1 MSGTSLQ
8 DFVCRALEHKRISF
22 GDLRRL
28 QRDILPDRITT
39 REEAEILLALDR
51 SVDRADRSWRDY
63 LVKAV
68 RDFVIWGSPPAGHI
82 DGDKAQ
88 WMMTA
93 LSSSSAKTARALTL
107 EIMRAGPE
115 FDDDLRAVAA
125 HPQPNAPKKQQSTRR
140 KRAGNADAKRRATV
154 QPPPV
159 APYESRGK
167 EDPRFHSPRRRKSRP
182 EARATETV
190 G

>member
-22 GDLRRL
+22 GDLCRL

-51 SVDRADRSWRDY
+51 SVDRADRGWREY
-63 LVKAV
+63 LIRAV

-93 LSSSSAKTARALTL
+93 LSSSSPKTARALTR
-107 EIMRAGPE
+107 EIVREGPA
-115 FDDDLRAVAA
+115 FDDDMWAVAA
-125 HPQPNAPKKQQSTRR
+125 SPQPNAVEAAVIQKS
-140 KRAGNADAKRRATV
+140 AD
-154 QPPPV
+154 
-159 APYESRGK
+159 
-167 EDPRFHSPRRRKSRP
+167 
-182 EARATETV
+182 
-190 G
+190 

>member
-8 DFVCRALEHKRISF
+8 DFVCRALEHRRISF
-22 GDLRRL
+22 GDLCRL

-51 SVDRADRSWRDY
+51 SVDRADRGWREY
-63 LVKAV
+63 LIRAV

-93 LSSSSAKTARALTL
+93 LSNSSPKTARALTR
-107 EIMRAGPE
+107 EIVREGPA
-115 FDDDLRAVAA
+115 FDDDLRAVVSS
-125 HPQPNAPKKQQSTRR
+125 PQANACKQQHS
-140 KRAGNADAKRRATV
+140 AKNQLTS
-154 QPPPV
+154 Q
-159 APYESRGK
+159 S
-167 EDPRFHSPRRRKSRP
+167 
-182 EARATETV
+182 
-190 G
+190 

>member
-39 REEAEILLALDR
+39 REEAEILLALDG
-51 SVDRADRSWRDY
+51 SVDSADRSWRDY
-63 LVKAV
+63 LVRAV

-93 LSSSSAKTARALTL
+93 LSSSSAKTARAITR
-107 EIMRAGPE
+107 EIVREGPV

-125 HPQPNAPKKQQSTRR
+125 SSQPHACKKRTDRRAGWLRFGGGKLKEGAGKATGDQKLRAEGIFDQIKGRFQNAIGGIKDALRR
-140 KRAGNADAKRRATV
+140 K
-154 QPPPV
+154 
-159 APYESRGK
+159 
-167 EDPRFHSPRRRKSRP
+167 
-182 EARATETV
+182 
-190 G
+190 

>member
-1 MSGTSLQ
+1 MSGTPLQ

-28 QRDILPDRITT
+28 QRDILPDRISTC
-39 REEAEILLALDR
+39 EEAEILLALDR
-51 SVDRADRSWRDY
+51 SVHTADRSWRDY
-63 LVKAV
+63 LVSAV

-82 DGDKAQ
+82 DSHKAQ
-88 WMMTA
+88 WLMTA

-125 HPQPNAPKKQQSTRR
+125 GSQPNACKKRHS
-140 KRAGNADAKRRATV
+140 AKNQLT
-154 QPPPV
+154 
-159 APYESRGK
+159 S
-167 EDPRFHSPRRRKSRP
+167 
-182 EARATETV
+182 
-190 G
+190 

>member
-1 MSGTSLQ
+1 MSGTPLQ
-8 DFVCRALEHKRISF
+8 DFVCRTLEHKRISF

-51 SVDRADRSWRDY
+51 TLDRADRGWRDY
-63 LVKAV
+63 LIRAV

-125 HPQPNAPKKQQSTRR
+125 RPKKER
-140 KRAGNADAKRRATV
+140 KAERVGLGLGAA
-154 QPPPV
+154 PP
-159 APYESRGK
+159 
-167 EDPRFHSPRRRKSRP
+167 
-182 EARATETV
+182 
-190 G
+190 

>member
-8 DFVCRALEHKRISF
+8 DFICRALEHNRISF
-22 GDLRRL
+22 GDLCRL

-39 REEAEILLALDR
+39 REETEILLALDR
-51 SVDRADRSWRDY
+51 SVDRADRGWREY
-63 LVKAV
+63 LIIAV

-93 LSSSSAKTARALTL
+93 LSNSSPKTARALTR
-107 EIMRAGPE
+107 EIVREGPA

-125 HPQPNAPKKQQSTRR
+125 SPQPNARKKQQST
-140 KRAGNADAKRRATV
+140 KI
-154 QPPPV
+154 
-159 APYESRGK
+159 S
-167 EDPRFHSPRRRKSRP
+167 
-182 EARATETV
+182 
-190 G
+190 

>member
-1 MSGTSLQ
+1 MSGTPLQ

-63 LVKAV
+63 LVRAV

-82 DGDKAQ
+82 DSDKAQ
-88 WMMTA
+88 WLMTT
-93 LSSSSAKTARALTL
+93 LNVSLPKTARTITR
-107 EIMRAGPE
+107 EIVREGPA
-115 FDDDLRAVAA
+115 FDDDLWAVAA
-125 HPQPNAPKKQQSTRR
+125 SSQPNACKKQHS
-140 KRAGNADAKRRATV
+140 AKI
-154 QPPPV
+154 
-159 APYESRGK
+159 S
-167 EDPRFHSPRRRKSRP
+167 
-182 EARATETV
+182 
-190 G
+190 

>member
-1 MSGTSLQ
+1 MRSMSLR
-8 DFVCRALEHKRISF
+8 DFVCRAMESKHISF

-51 SVDRADRSWRDY
+51 SVDRADRGWRDY
-63 LVKAV
+63 LVRSV

-93 LSSSSAKTARALTL
+93 LSSSSAKTARILSR
-107 EIMRAGPE
+107 EIMRAEPE
-115 FDDDLRAVAA
+115 FDDDLQALAA
-125 HPQPNAPKKQQSTRR
+125 HRI
-140 KRAGNADAKRRATV
+140 KRAGAANAKRGAAV
-154 QPPPV
+154 KPSV
-159 APYESRGK
+159 APAENRG
-167 EDPRFHSPRRRKSRP
+167 EGGTRAFTAPRRRKSQP

>member
-22 GDLRRL
+22 GDLCRL

-39 REEAEILLALDR
+39 LEEAEILLALDR
-51 SVDRADRSWRDY
+51 SVDRADRGWREY
-63 LVKAV
+63 LIRAV

-93 LSSSSAKTARALTL
+93 LSNSSPKTARALTR
-107 EIMRAGPE
+107 EIVREGPA
-115 FDDDLRAVAA
+115 FDDDLRAVVSS
-125 HPQPNAPKKQQSTRR
+125 PQPNACKKQHST
-140 KRAGNADAKRRATV
+140 KI
-154 QPPPV
+154 
-159 APYESRGK
+159 S
-167 EDPRFHSPRRRKSRP
+167 
-182 EARATETV
+182 
-190 G
+190 